1 MPIPLGT
8 LTPSPPKPIVSSQD
22 TPKHPG
28 SPSRLGKYLDVAPHL
43 LDRFNDHVRRWGS
56 RRLLFP
62 GKGYGEVGCTSC
74 DLCRNRRNVVLFRGC
89 LPCDIL
95 FIGEAP
101 GESEDAIGVPFVG
114 PAGRQLDGM
123 IFQAY
128 SRTKLQ
134 QEMTVE
140 HRCGIVGNA
149 RGHLSYGITNIL
161 GCIPRTQAEL
171 SSGEI
176 RKPMKQEAA
185 ACEPRV
191 AEILALASPQ
201 RIVLLGDIAKRFF
214 PKVIK
219 SKNPPTLPRWDGEAV
234 ELTHPSRILHLQEED
249 PRAAVLLE
257 KKFILGLTSVMEG
270 LQDAVS

>member
-1 MPIPLGT
+1 MPTPLGT
-8 LTPSPPKPIVSSQD
+8 LTPLPPKPIVSSQD

-28 SPSRLGKYLDVAPHL
+28 SRLGKYLDVAPHL
-43 LDRFNDHVRRWGS
+43 QSRFNDHVRRWRS

-74 DLCRNRRNVVLFRGC
+74 DLCKHRRNVVLFRGC

-114 PAGRQLDGM
+114 PAGRQLDAM
-123 IFQAY
+123 IFSAY
-128 SRTKLQ
+128 ARTTFQEGMTLEGSSR
-134 QEMTVE
+134 
-140 HRCGIVGNA
+140 GFVGNA

-214 PKVIK
+214 PKIIK

-249 PRAAVLLE
+249 PRAALLLE

-270 LQDAVS
+270 IQ